1 MDVINR
7 SNNCLFIRIRFWN
20 SPENYSMKLVL
31 VFAAILFF
39 MVMTVVLRHA
49 LMILP
54 FIATVAYLYWDSGKN
69 DDENIVNQSL
79 HSE

>member
-1 MDVINR
+1 
-7 SNNCLFIRIRFWN
+7 
-20 SPENYSMKLVL
+20 MKLVL

-39 MVMTVVLRHA
+39 MVMTVVLRQA

>member
-1 MDVINR
+1 
-7 SNNCLFIRIRFWN
+7 
-20 SPENYSMKLVL
+20 MKVVL
-31 VFAAILFF
+31 IFAAILFF
-39 MVMTVVLRHA
+39 LVMTVVLRHA